1 MVRIADLES
10 GPYWKLVNMTT
21 ETAPDGEILA
31 VLKVTDELL
40 QVYGNVHG
48 GVIAALMDSCIAIA
62 LNQQLGPSK
71 GATTVE
77 MKLNYLRPVNKGIL
91 KGQGRVI
98 QAGRRILVGQGEI
111 RDEEDNLVAIGTAT
125 FVIIDKPFNLRTS

>member
-1 MVRIADLES
+1 
-10 GPYWKLVNMTT
+10 
-21 ETAPDGEILA
+21 
-31 VLKVTDELL
+31 
-40 QVYGNVHG
+40 
-48 GVIAALMDSCIAIA
+48 MDSCIAIA

>member
-10 GPYWKLVNMTT
+10 GPYWKLVNMKT

-48 GVIAALMDSCIAIA
+48 GVLP
-62 LNQQLGPSK
+62 L
-71 GATTVE
+71 
-77 MKLNYLRPVNKGIL
+77 
-91 KGQGRVI
+91 
-98 QAGRRILVGQGEI
+98 
-111 RDEEDNLVAIGTAT
+111 
-125 FVIIDKPFNLRTS
+125 